1 MCRTVVALSTVALLL
16 WLPATSSARDATRT
30 GAPQTEQGRSSLTAL
45 RTAGLLAFG
54 AGYGTERGSTA
65 VRGLQLRLRTL
76 GLRPGPIDGLFGPL
90 TRGAVLRFQ
99 RAHGLVADGLVGAHT
114 RNALV
119 AGPTGRT
126 SRPSGADRREHAARD
141 RAGLDRPTPV
151 EAPPPQAPM
160 PDIGGAA
167 DVATESSGLAPGV
180 AAALGALVTALL
192 LGGLWLLGS
201 RRRGGSPAG
210 HRPEPTGPPGIGV
223 RVGMACAALLAVLA
237 LGAAAGA
244 LFANQAT
251 PDQRETKDA
260 VTTGAVLEPIGAA
273 GEGQGR
279 SRGSP

>member
-1 MCRTVVALSTVALLL
+1 MWRMVVALSTAVLLL
-16 WLPATSSARDATRT
+16 WLPATSSASDVTRT
-30 GAPQTEQGRSSLTAL
+30 GAPQTEQGRSSPTAL
-45 RTAGLLAFG
+45 RTAGLLGFG

-76 GLRPGPIDGLFGPL
+76 GFRPGPIDGLFGPL
-90 TRGAVLRFQ
+90 TQGAVLRFQ
-99 RAHGLVADGLVGAHT
+99 RTHGLVADGLVGAHT

-126 SRPSGADRREHAARD
+126 SQPSGADRREHPARD
-141 RAGLDRPTPV
+141 RGGLDRPTPV
-151 EAPPPQAPM
+151 EAPPAQAPV

-180 AAALGALVTALL
+180 AAALAALLTALL
-192 LGGLWLLGS
+192 LGALWLLGS
-201 RRRGGSPAG
+201 RGRSGTPVGDRAAPA
-210 HRPEPTGPPGIGV
+210 RPPGSGV
-223 RVGMACAALLAVLA
+223 RLGLACAALLAVLA
-237 LGAAAGA
+237 VGAAAGA

-251 PDQRETKDA
+251 PDQRETTDA
-260 VTTGAVLEPIGAA
+260 VTTGAMLEPIGAA